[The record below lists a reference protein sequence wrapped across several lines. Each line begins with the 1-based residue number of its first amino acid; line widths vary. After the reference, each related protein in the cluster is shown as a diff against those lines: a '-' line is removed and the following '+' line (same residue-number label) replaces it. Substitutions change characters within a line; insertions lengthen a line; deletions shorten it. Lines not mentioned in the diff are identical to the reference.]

1 MVPDLFCSPHE
12 LSVSQYV
19 SCFTVKGPV
28 LSPGQFSDA
37 LSTFPSNN
45 PLCFRDAVNLRVLE
59 CVYWQR
65 GSDLWCTGDS

>member
-45 PLCFRDAVNLRVLE
+45 PLCFRDAVNL
-59 CVYWQR
+59 
-65 GSDLWCTGDS
+65 